1 MKRYSWFLILAFVLS
16 LPLFSHEGSLAG
28 AGKLRVS
35 QTKYF
40 DIIYSEKNVV
50 TAGILYENADA
61 VFEELAATY
70 GTVPN
75 FRLPVVITT
84 TVEQFNAYYS
94 DSPYNRIVVYD
105 TAQIEDLAVF
115 SQTLLSTFTHEL
127 THAMTYNYKNKTM
140 RTLGKIFGDAFAN
153 HYITVTS
160 GMAEGATVSYESSK
174 GEGRLN
180 DPYALQMIRQAKIEG
195 KFPKYSDVKGSADVY
210 PRNSFYYFNG
220 AFADYLQKNFG
231 MHKYA
236 EFWYRCINIEH
247 LSDLTVAGA
256 FKKTFG
262 IKLNRAWK
270 MFEEALPVPE
280 VAAAEPVEAGLAKDF
295 FAPEKQKLS
304 MKNKAG
310 SLYTML
316 ASSQSGLVFVDESCD
331 TVYSYKDEKIKKLFG
346 RDYIDSVKL
355 SYDGRFLA
363 VGYYT
368 SASPTVKHCAAI
380 YDMQYKKWIDVP
392 GTNYVSPGI
401 VSDGSNYYFIAQNY
415 QPQKYSVCV
424 KKLDVQD
431 SKVKIADEN
440 IVLKEFGV
448 EEVPTC
454 FTDLG
459 NGKFAYI
466 FKSALDYS
474 VCVSDITFSD
484 IKQYEAPLERM
495 KLRDLAVEGIA
506 GAAGTDSLRLMF
518 SWATKETLP
527 RLGYLDLN
535 EEQFS
540 LSQENISGGIYTPV
554 EYKGHV
560 YYTGHFYKETRLLE
574 LVDCGSVVAQE
585 PRDDVV
591 VADNSAVVELVETTA
606 LPYKR
611 FSSFSYMFEG
621 LLIPVGGV
629 FTGGNPTL
637 GFTYLTSLPWYAG
650 LTILS
655 GGYDFKSKSGIFDLS
670 YQSGTDTSLFQYTI
684 QPSFAVDKDGFK
696 YFTGYGSAVTS
707 FDFARRSAI
716 AFNFEANAKYGR
728 ILNDSMINLFTTMQL
743 ASVSY
748 SNVSF
753 TGPGTYEKSGIVFTS
768 GVAHLYEEQTAPN
781 PEKLT
786 DLYDVEFDV
795 SFYIPKLIPIVCQN
809 DFVYNMPAK
818 IKTYFFSLSSNKMRL
833 ARVNAE
839 TVLFGYDI
847 QKAVP
852 FVSALYAN
860 DIVLTLGYTGG
871 FDYLSA
877 QDAQRNWHLL
887 YVTEYMDDIK
897 NKSIDYKDY
906 FTLKLS
912 LGFTPNIGSFPSTSL
927 IVPVKVAFKAPSS
940 PVTATYLYTSTVFP
954 LEFSFASTN
963 SACPSLN
970 FPSFSP
976 NLIAMFGILFLSNFS
991 DAVTSILYSV
1001 PSLLSPFTDIT
1012 FISSF
1017 DIVGAILST
1026 KIVYPNLSFS
1036 FASESDIVSPSIKSI
1051 FTLPCSVSA
1060 PTVIVAVVAVSPSD
1074 TTGVAVKT
1082 SPAFNSIGFA

>member
-1 MKRYSWFLILAFVLS
+1 MKRNSFVLFLILLFLS
-16 LPLFSHEGSLAG
+16 LPLSSHEGSLAG

-40 DIIYSEKNVV
+40 DIIYSEKNLT
-50 TAGILYENADA
+50 TADILYQNADSI
-61 VFEELAATY
+61 FEELAAEY

-115 SQTLLSTFTHEL
+115 SQTLLMTFTHEL
-127 THAMTYNYKNKTM
+127 THAMTYNLKGKTVG
-140 RTLGKIFGDAFAN
+140 TLGKIFGDAFAP

-160 GMAEGATVSYESSK
+160 GMAEGATVAYESSK

-180 DPYALQMIRQAKIEG
+180 DPYALQMIRQAKIEE
-195 KFPKYSDVKGSADVY
+195 KFPSYSDVKGSADVY

-236 EFWYRCINIEH
+236 EFWYRCINTERF
-247 LSDLTVAGA
+247 SDLTVGTA
-256 FKKTFG
+256 FKKTYG
-262 IKLNRAWK
+262 IKLKRAWK
-270 MFEEALPVPE
+270 MFQESVIVPE
-280 VAAAEPVEAGLAKDF
+280 VEAPEPVEAGLAKDF
-295 FAPEKQKLS
+295 FAPEGQKLS
-304 MKNKAG
+304 IKNKAG

-316 ASSQSGLVFVDESCD
+316 ASSQDCLVFVDESCD
-331 TVYSYKDEKIKKLFG
+331 TVYSYKDGKIKKLFT

-355 SYDGRFLA
+355 SYDGRFLV

-392 GTNYVSPGI
+392 GTNYVAPGI
-401 VSDGSNYYFIAQNY
+401 VSNGSDYYFIAQNY
-415 QPQKYSVCV
+415 QSQRYSVCV
-424 KKLDVQD
+424 KKVDVQG
-431 SKVKIADEN
+431 SHVKLQDNVVAQ
-440 IVLKEFGV
+440 KYFAA

-459 NGKFAYI
+459 NGNVAFV

-474 VCVSDITFSD
+474 VCVSDITFSE

-591 VADNSAVVELVETTA
+591 VTDNSAVVELVETTS

-611 FSSFSYMFEG
+611 FSPFSYMFEG
-621 LLIPVGGV
+621 LLVPVGGV
-629 FTGGNPTL
+629 FTNGNPTL

-650 LTILS
+650 VTILS
-655 GGYDFKSKSGIFDLS
+655 GGYDIQAKTGVFDLS

-684 QPSFAVDKDGFK
+684 EPSFAVDKDGFK
-696 YFTGYGSAVTS
+696 YFTGNAYAVTS
-707 FDFARRSAI
+707 FDFARRSVI
-716 AFNFEANAKYGR
+716 AFNLQANANYGR
-728 ILNDSMINLFTTMQL
+728 LIDDSVVNLFSTLQL

-753 TGPGTYEKSGIVFTS
+753 AGPGTYEKSGISFSS
-768 GVAHLYEEQTAPN
+768 GIAHLYEKQVNPN

-786 DLYDVEFDV
+786 DMYDVEFDL
-795 SFYIPKLIPIVCQN
+795 SFYVPKLIPIVCYDN
-809 DFVYNMPAK
+809 FTYNLPAK
-818 IKTYFFSLSSNKMRL
+818 IKTYFFSLSSSKMRL

-847 QKAVP
+847 QKAIP
-852 FVSALYAN
+852 GISAIYAN
-860 DIVLTLGYTGG
+860 DVVLTLGYTGG
-871 FDYLSA
+871 FDYLST
-877 QDAQRNWHLL
+877 QDYKRNWHLL
-887 YVTEYMDDIK
+887 YVTEYVDYIK

-906 FTLKLS
+906 YTLKLS
-912 LGFTPNIGSFPSTSL
+912 LGFTPNIGSFANPQARSNL
-927 IVPVKVAFKAPSS
+927 YACLHLGKKANRPDKI
-940 PVTATYLYTSTVFP
+940 FD
-954 LEFSFASTN
+954 
-963 SACPSLN
+963 
-970 FPSFSP
+970 
-976 NLIAMFGILFLSNFS
+976 FGFEAKF
-991 DAVTSILYSV
+991 
-1001 PSLLSPFTDIT
+1001 
-1012 FISSF
+1012 
-1017 DIVGAILST
+1017 
-1026 KIVYPNLSFS
+1026 
-1036 FASESDIVSPSIKSI
+1036 
-1051 FTLPCSVSA
+1051 
-1060 PTVIVAVVAVSPSD
+1060 
-1074 TTGVAVKT
+1074 
-1082 SPAFNSIGFA
+1082 